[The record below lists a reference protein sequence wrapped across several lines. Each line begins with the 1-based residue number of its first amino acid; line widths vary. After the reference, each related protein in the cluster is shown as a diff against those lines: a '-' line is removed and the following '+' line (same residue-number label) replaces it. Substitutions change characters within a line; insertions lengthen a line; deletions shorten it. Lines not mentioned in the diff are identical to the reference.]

1 MTPMVFCTVLNK
13 NKISMKQIILCILFV
28 GCASA
33 IPDQPTAR
41 IEFNA
46 PETYPEGITYDSIS
60 KVYFVS
66 SARLGSIGKVTS
78 EGIYST
84 LISDPT
90 FKSSY
95 GLKVHPDGK
104 RLFACIGDAN
114 YSKFTSPDT
123 RKKMARL
130 VGIDISTGKKT
141 DDIDLSKLVPGNHFA
156 NDLTFDNQQNA
167 YITDSFANVVYKVTP
182 QGKVSVFADSSLFKT
197 EGVGLNGIVYHPS
210 GYLLTISSGTG
221 SLYKIDLSNPKN
233 IVKVSTE
240 QFFINGDGLILNG
253 NQKLVVVQNGGS
265 DKIYELTSE
274 DNWSSAKLSA
284 STLAADRFT
293 YPSTVTKV
301 NDKFW
306 VMNAK
311 FSELTD
317 STSVPSMK
325 FAIQHAR
332 LMPLPK

>member
-1 MTPMVFCTVLNK
+1 
-13 NKISMKQIILCILFV
+13 MKKLVLCIFLV

-46 PETYPEGITYDSIS
+46 PESYPEGIAYDSIS
-60 KVYFVS
+60 DVYFVS
-66 SARLGSIGKVTS
+66 SARLGSVGKVTPS
-78 EGIYST
+78 GAYSS
-84 LISDPT
+84 LISDPS
-90 FKSSY
+90 FKSTY
-95 GLKVHPDGK
+95 GVKVHPDGK
-104 RLFACIGDAN
+104 RLFVCVGDAN
-114 YSKFTSPDT
+114 YSKFTSADT

-130 VGIDISTGKKT
+130 VGIELSTGKKT
-141 DDIDLSKLVPGNHFA
+141 DDVDLSKFVPGNHFV

-167 YITDSFANVVYKVTP
+167 YVTDSFSNVIYKVTSTG
-182 QGKVSVFADSSLFKT
+182 QASVFADSPMFKT
-197 EGVGLNGIVYHPS
+197 EGIGLNGIVYHPS
-210 GYLLTISSGTG
+210 GYLLTVSSGTG
-221 SLYKIDLSNPKN
+221 ALYRIDLNNPKN
-233 IVKVSTE
+233 ITKVATE
-240 QFFINGDGLILNG
+240 QFFVNGDGLLLTD
-253 NQKLVVVQNGGS
+253 NQRLVVVQNGGS

-293 YPSTVTKV
+293 YPSTAAMAR
-301 NDKFW
+301 DKIW

-317 STSVPSMK
+317 STSVPSKK

-332 LMPLPK
+332 LLPLPK